1 MLKGACRSKDIVKEL
16 ILTEL
21 LNFFPFK
28 FLEFILLVDHLSAGN
43 SGKCD
48 ENVSR
53 NEIAHLFENGFQVFV
68 VRRNLWVLFFTTF
81 LQEIVPLLS
90 FVLKVALAVQNAE
103 KFESVRAYVVI
114 RCDALLG
121 VFEGTGEKNS
131 H

>member
-16 ILTEL
+16 ILTEV

-28 FLEFILLVDHLSAGN
+28 FLEFILLVDHFSASN

-48 ENVSR
+48 KNVSR
-53 NEIAHLFENGFQVFV
+53 NEIAHLFENGCQVLV